1 MQINEACE
9 GILHLKSTIEHT
21 FFKEFFAQYES
32 EDGLNH
38 SHIITLL
45 SLNHWGPAPMST
57 ISEKVNLEKGSF
69 TTVSK
74 KLIEQGYMVKERDQ
88 EDKRVYNLHLT
99 DKGHQYVETFRKTHL
114 TFIEGKIS
122 QLDEAEQKTYMSA
135 VESLIEMT
143 QRISCCH
150 K

>member
-1 MQINEACE
+1 MQLNEACD

-32 EDGLNH
+32 DDALNH

-74 KLIEQGYMVKERDQ
+74 KLIAKGYMIKEQDDD
-88 EDKRVYNLHLT
+88 DKRVYNLHLT
-99 DKGHQYVETFRKTHL
+99 DKGQQYVRVFRKNHL
-114 TFIEGKIS
+114 AFIEGKIR
-122 QLDEAEQKTYMSA
+122 QLNDEEQKRYMTA